1 MGSPRRWRGSAVACP
16 RPRRGRTRAAPGRSR
31 LPLPPPCRA
40 SAHTGGRGPA
50 FPPRRPLGRSRAVVL
65 RRPRL
70 RRVGALACS
79 APGLSRCLVLLPLAL
94 PPAALSPSPSRPPP
108 PPGAGERKR
117 LTPAA
122 AGTGGARLSQRTKK
136 ASPPVALTTCEKAQ
150 KAYFVQLSIYPQN
163 LLPFDNAHSESTDGS
178 AVGGMIPIC
187 SAPPDSAIPHSELI
201 KPAASGQASPKSFE
215 IGMIRDELDSLH
227 QPLRV
232 SAGRRL
238 HAGQRRRG
246 GPPRPGRRLRPL
258 YPDGRRAARIAS
270 PIFRTGIRRSPG
282 GAVSSPFRRD
292 GMRHWVKPS
301 RRTSLIR

>member
-1 MGSPRRWRGSAVACP
+1 MPTSYHSRKRPGCGLGAFLLRRTPSLGDGAPCSGASGGRSCGPALRRLPPPGPPLRAPPAPCSPPPGVCAGANKVGRMGSPRRWRGSAVACP

-50 FPPRRPLGRSRAVVL
+50 FPPRRPLGRSSGAVL

-70 RRVGALACS
+70 RRVGAPACS

-150 KAYFVQLSIYPQN
+150 KAYFVQLSIYLQN
-163 LLPFDNAHSESTDGS
+163 LLPFDNAHSESGARNGWFRCRRNDSDLSGS
-178 AVGGMIPIC
+178 AGLRN
-187 SAPPDSAIPHSELI
+187 SA
-201 KPAASGQASPKSFE
+201 
-215 IGMIRDELDSLH
+215 
-227 QPLRV
+227 
-232 SAGRRL
+232 
-238 HAGQRRRG
+238 
-246 GPPRPGRRLRPL
+246 
-258 YPDGRRAARIAS
+258 
-270 PIFRTGIRRSPG
+270 FRTHKTG
-282 GAVSSPFRRD
+282 GFR
-292 GMRHWVKPS
+292 PS
-301 RRTSLIR
+301 